1 MQTQVQ
7 AQSAQ
12 PLASSSRLEIYE
24 SQKKFFK
31 TFQTRSYDFRY
42 SALKRFESVLL
53 AHEPQVL
60 RALGEDLGKS
70 EAEAYMTEF
79 AIVKS
84 ELRYFLKNLKTLMR
98 PQRVATPLVL
108 FHASS
113 AVYHEP
119 LGQVLVISPWNYP
132 FNLALTPVIGA
143 VAAGNCVLLKP
154 SQRVSATNSVI
165 QKIIAEAFDPRH
177 VSCVLGGHD
186 VADELL
192 ELKWD
197 FIFFTGSTEVGRK
210 VYQKAAAQLTPV
222 CLELGGKNPCLVDPT
237 ADLKLTARRLVWG
250 KLINTGQ
257 TCIAPDHLY
266 VHSSIRDALVVELK
280 RVIQEFYSENPEKHA
295 DYPRLISKSKTD
307 ELLKLTQNEK
317 AALMGQPSSDR
328 TKLGPWILD
337 DVREDSPLMR
347 QEIFGPLLPIL
358 EFQDLDKLLE
368 NLNGK
373 EKPLALYI
381 FSNDSAAIQKVI
393 ERTSSGAVGINET
406 LVHHANHNLPFGGVG
421 TSGLQK
427 YHGPYSFA
435 LFSNAKALLRKFN
448 WIDIWIRY
456 APFEG
461 KLKWLRKLL

>member
-1 MQTQVQ
+1 MEIGVQ
-7 AQSAQ
+7 SHSPHATAGQSC
-12 PLASSSRLEIYE
+12 REIYD
-24 SQKKFFK
+24 SQKSFFK
-31 TFQTRSYDFRY
+31 TFQTRTYEFRY
-42 SALKRFESVLL
+42 AALKRFERVLL
-53 AHEPQVL
+53 AHESQVL
-60 RALGEDLGKS
+60 RALGQDLGKS

-79 AIVKS
+79 AIVKN

-98 PQRVATPLVL
+98 PRRVATPFVL

-143 VAAGNCVLLKP
+143 VAAGNCVMLKP
-154 SQRVSATNSVI
+154 SQRVSSTNAVI
-165 QKIIAEAFDPRH
+165 QKILTESFDPRH
-177 VSCVLGGHD
+177 VSCVLGGHE

-197 FIFFTGSTEVGRK
+197 FIFFTGSTDVGRK

-222 CLELGGKNPCLVDPT
+222 CLELGGKNPCLVDQT
-237 ADLKLTARRLVWG
+237 ADLKLAARRLVWG

-266 VHSSIRDALVVELK
+266 VHSSIRKAFAGELK
-280 RVIQEFYSENPEKHA
+280 KAIQEFYSESPEKHV
-295 DYPRLISKSKTD
+295 DYPRLISKAKTE

-317 AALMGQPSSDR
+317 VFLAGQPSSDM
-328 TKLGPWILD
+328 TKLGPWILEG
-337 DVREDSPLMR
+337 VREDSPLMR
-347 QEIFGPLLPIL
+347 QEIFGPLLPVL
-358 EFQDLDKLLE
+358 EFEDLDKLLE

-373 EKPLALYI
+373 DKPLALYI

-435 LFSNAKALLRKFN
+435 LFSNAKALLKKFN

-461 KLKWLRKLL
+461 KLKWIRKLL